1 LLLRKPNHPAARE
14 LAEALATREELLAE
28 LSALADRNG
37 ETETALQSMID
48 VVSRDVRLTHE
59 ERAYFAK
66 QFRKILARANRL
78 ARIAQESLARF

>member
-1 LLLRKPNHPAARE
+1 
-14 LAEALATREELLAE
+14 
-28 LSALADRNG
+28 
-37 ETETALQSMID
+37 MID